1 MSGGCKDEMERVWEL
16 DLVFKKWWGGVRGE
30 NSLNAKGTREAVY
43 KIILI
48 MDTTELKM
56 LHSSLICDSA
66 ADAVVQS
73 NPDDM
78 M

>member
-1 MSGGCKDEMERVWEL
+1 
-16 DLVFKKWWGGVRGE
+16 
-30 NSLNAKGTREAVY
+30 
-43 KIILI
+43 

-73 NPDDM
+73 NPEYTM
-78 M
+78 L